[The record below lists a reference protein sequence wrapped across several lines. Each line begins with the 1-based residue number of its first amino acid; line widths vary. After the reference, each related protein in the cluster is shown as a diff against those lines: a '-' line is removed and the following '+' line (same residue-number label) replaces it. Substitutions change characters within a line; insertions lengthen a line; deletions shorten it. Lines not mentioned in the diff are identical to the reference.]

1 MRSTLASYYER
12 KRNQL
17 GWEFKGYYDD
27 SLKKVFS
34 TEPKNEND
42 VRAAKILRKYK
53 RSIVEHLA
61 KWTGHRKFDL
71 HKLINRIT
79 ARCESLELY
88 AADDLKELIGVTA
101 FLATI
106 ACGTGRNISQGR
118 I

>member
-1 MRSTLASYYER
+1 M
-12 KRNQL
+12 
-17 GWEFKGYYDD
+17 
-27 SLKKVFS
+27 KKM
-34 TEPKNEND
+34 
-42 VRAAKILRKYK
+42 Y
-53 RSIVEHLA
+53 
-61 KWTGHRKFDL
+61 RKFDL

-88 AADDLKELIGVTA
+88 ASDDLKELIGVTA

>member
-1 MRSTLASYYER
+1 MY
-12 KRNQL
+12 
-17 GWEFKGYYDD
+17 
-27 SLKKVFS
+27 
-34 TEPKNEND
+34 
-42 VRAAKILRKYK
+42 
-53 RSIVEHLA
+53 
-61 KWTGHRKFDL
+61 RKFDL

-88 AADDLKELIGVTA
+88 ASDDLKELIGVTA